1 MSTPDAGIFGSSTAP
16 AKAPGVAGRTCL
28 VTGGAGGLGKAV
40 AEAFLR
46 AGANVVICDIHEER
60 LAQTAKELGEL
71 GPLASFVV
79 DVTVETQVRQ
89 LFDDT
94 AARFGKVDILI
105 NNAGLPDRFQPV
117 GDVDMDLWDKVI
129 AVNLTAPVLMSK
141 FAVKSMATGTTGG
154 CIINMAS
161 VASKAGV
168 LSGMCS
174 HILPIFSLGPGN
186 QANSIPVGVAY
197 VASKHGL
204 LGITKSTAVHY
215 RDKGIGCVA
224 LLIGLMAETNMSEH
238 ITDIHQEA
246 WARASKVMLAADMK
260 PISMET
266 LAGYCVK
273 LAEDNCSLFNGSCV
287 TVDGG
292 FSTVLG

>member
-168 LSGMCS
+168 LSG
-174 HILPIFSLGPGN
+174 
-186 QANSIPVGVAY
+186 VAY

-238 ITDIHQEA
+238 ITDIHQQA

>member
-1 MSTPDAGIFGSSTAP
+1 M
-16 AKAPGVAGRTCL
+16 
-28 VTGGAGGLGKAV
+28 

-79 DVTVETQVRQ
+79 DVTVEKQVRQ

-168 LSGMCS
+168 LS
-174 HILPIFSLGPGN
+174 
-186 QANSIPVGVAY
+186 GVAY

>member
-1 MSTPDAGIFGSSTAP
+1 M
-16 AKAPGVAGRTCL
+16 
-28 VTGGAGGLGKAV
+28 
-40 AEAFLR
+40 
-46 AGANVVICDIHEER
+46 VICDVHEER

-79 DVTVETQVRQ
+79 DITVEKQVQQ
-89 LFDDT
+89 LFDDV

-174 HILPIFSLGPGN
+174 HIFAIFSLGPGN
-186 QANSIPVGVAY
+186 QANSNSGRGGVRGEQTRAPRHHKEHRG
-197 VASKHGL
+197 ALSGQGHWMMCGLADWAHG
-204 LGITKSTAVHY
+204 G
-215 RDKGIGCVA
+215 D
-224 LLIGLMAETNMSEH
+224 EH
-238 ITDIHQEA
+238 E
-246 WARASKVMLAADMK
+246 
-260 PISMET
+260 
-266 LAGYCVK
+266 
-273 LAEDNCSLFNGSCV
+273 
-287 TVDGG
+287 
-292 FSTVLG
+292 